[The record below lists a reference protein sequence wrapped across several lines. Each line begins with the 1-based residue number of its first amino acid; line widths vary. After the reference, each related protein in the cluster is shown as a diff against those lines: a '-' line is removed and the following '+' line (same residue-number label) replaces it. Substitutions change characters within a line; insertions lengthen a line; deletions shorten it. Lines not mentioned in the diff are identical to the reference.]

1 MITKKQKPVK
11 IEPGRYYSLKEIVR
25 MKVMPR
31 GKTYPSVI
39 LKVTRELALPSHKRV
54 LRATKVGE
62 GRSARYAVLGRNLLR
77 YIRLNL

>member
-1 MITKKQKPVK
+1 MKKDKK
-11 IEPGRYYSLKEIVR
+11 IQIDPSRYYSLKEIAR

-39 LKVTRELALPSHKRV
+39 LKVTKELALPSHKRV
-54 LRATKVGE
+54 LRAIKVGE

-77 YIRLNL
+77 YIMLNQ